1 MKKLLVDTNIIIDL
15 LAKREEFYEP
25 SAQLFSLAD
34 QKKVELYACALTFAN
49 AHYILNRQLEERKV
63 REVLRKLKVLV
74 NVISLDS
81 KIIDLALNS
90 DFKDFEDAIQYYAA
104 IESEVDIII
113 TRNLKDFKKS
123 ELPVMTGHQ
132 FLKMNKGE
140 QNTYTTSQ
148 NR

>member
-15 LAKREEFYEP
+15 LAKREEFYE
-25 SAQLFSLAD
+25 SAAQLFSLAD
-34 QKKVELYACALTFAN
+34 KEKVELYVCSLSFAN
-49 AHYILNRQLEERKV
+49 SHYILSRELKESKV
-63 REVLRKLKVLV
+63 REILRKLKVLV
-74 NVISLDS
+74 KVISMDS

-104 IESEVDIII
+104 IESDIDIII

-132 FLKMNKGE
+132 FIKMNK
-140 QNTYTTSQ
+140 
-148 NR
+148 R

>member
-15 LAKREEFYEP
+15 LAKREEFYE
-25 SAQLFSLAD
+25 SAAQLFSLAD
-34 QKKVELYACALTFAN
+34 KEKVELYVCSLSFAN
-49 AHYILNRQLEERKV
+49 SHYILSREINESKV
-63 REVLRKLKVLV
+63 REILRKLKVLV
-74 NVISLDS
+74 KVISMDS

-104 IESEVDIII
+104 IESDIDIII

-132 FLKMNKGE
+132 FIKMNKR
-140 QNTYTTSQ
+140 QTKH
-148 NR
+148 